1 MGKRTKRT
9 KGATGLLAMLS
20 SRSIAPVDGGVD
32 DEAALIGA
40 AVDAKIDGSPKSS
53 SPSKSRRTEEC
64 VAFSAVKNDPLLR
77 AQNRKRLED
86 KLDVGVLKSSSCH
99 GTTEIN
105 TVRSGLTPNMR
116 NLRNLQLSDAA
127 LLDECSGKCPDS
139 KLCDCE

>member
-9 KGATGLLAMLS
+9 KGATGLLALLS

-32 DEAALIGA
+32 DEAALIYSA

-53 SPSKSRRTEEC
+53 SPIKSRRTEEC

-77 AQNRKRLED
+77 AQNRRRLEN

-99 GTTEIN
+99 GSTEIN
-105 TVRSGLTPNMR
+105 TVRSGMTPNM
-116 NLRNLQLSDAA
+116 RNLQLSDAA

>member
-9 KGATGLLAMLS
+9 AKGATGLLALLS

-32 DEAALIGA
+32 DEV
-40 AVDAKIDGSPKSS
+40 AVISIAGDGSP
-53 SPSKSRRTEEC
+53 SPIKSRRAEEC
-64 VAFSAVKNDPLLR
+64 VSFNAIKNDPLLR
-77 AQNRKRLED
+77 AQNKKRLES

-99 GTTEIN
+99 GSTEIGS
-105 TVRSGLTPNMR
+105 VRVGNTPNMR
-116 NLRNLQLSDAA
+116 NIRNLQLSDAA

>member
-1 MGKRTKRT
+1 MDAA
-9 KGATGLLAMLS
+9 KGIDALS
-20 SRSIAPVDGGVD
+20 SEQLEDIIECTSLGTATPARLAT
-32 DEAALIGA
+32 A
-40 AVDAKIDGSPKSS
+40 
-53 SPSKSRRTEEC
+53 EC

-77 AQNRKRLED
+77 AQNRRRLED

-105 TVRSGLTPNMR
+105 TVRSGLTPNIR